1 MDSSLELVIKYL
13 INQNNHNINIS
24 FPAVVVGVEKLV
36 DGLVDV
42 QPVVSHLDPLTRK
55 ATTLPV
61 LYDISLLFPN
71 TSKTTISFPVNQGDY
86 VDLIVQSVDIQ
97 RFVDGDEGVHDPDFL
112 SHGNLSNVVALVGFT
127 PFQKSPFNPN
137 NYRNEFNNQDLNI
150 VHNKNTESESSIRI
164 TPEGVISL
172 KSSNSVDIET
182 ERIEL
187 TTPKIDAGDAILET
201 SGDVIIGGRS
211 LKEFMSIYDAHT
223 HTGNQGA
230 PTSPPIK

>member
-1 MDSSLELVIKYL
+1 M
-13 INQNNHNINIS
+13 
-24 FPAVVVGVEKLV
+24 
-36 DGLVDV
+36 
-42 QPVVSHLDPLTRK
+42 
-55 ATTLPV
+55 
-61 LYDISLLFPN
+61 
-71 TSKTTISFPVNQGDY
+71 
-86 VDLIVQSVDIQ
+86 
-97 RFVDGDEGVHDPDFL
+97 
-112 SHGNLSNVVALVGFT
+112 
-127 PFQKSPFNPN
+127 
-137 NYRNEFNNQDLNI
+137 
-150 VHNKNTESESSIRI
+150 
-164 TPEGVISL
+164 ISL